1 MVERSRLSE
10 RTFKRRFK
18 AATGL
23 SAIEYVQTLRIE
35 EARQMLETGDQPTDA
50 VACEV
55 GFDDPAVF
63 RRLFKRPTGVTP
75 DRCRQRF
82 ARIARRA

>member
-1 MVERSRLSE
+1 VLLRQGPKWSRMTS
-10 RTFKRRFK
+10 
-18 AATGL
+18 
-23 SAIEYVQTLRIE
+23 IEGVQTLRIE
-35 EARQMLETGDQPTDA
+35 PTDA

-55 GFDDPAVF
+55 GFEDPAVF